1 MPVITATFFE
11 HVRDNIA
18 KPVQL
23 TFPEIAEMMAEAS
36 TMPMDRADKEGAMCV
51 VLARFA
57 PLRRAS
63 ANVADVF
70 AFTGDVDGDKAGDPG
85 FDGIISWLDDLGF
98 TYVVHTTTKSTVST
112 NRYRVILPYAT
123 PLTADDGEAAWSS
136 IHQMFGS
143 IFDTKTFDAARLSIL
158 PRAWFG
164 APEGRPDWDEVEAHH
179 GYRYRDGAPLDAH
192 AIMAAYPPVLAQPH
206 QEEDEGTL
214 AAILAQAAVH
224 VDFVELTDLDRSPL
238 VTPDMVTDYLAALPG
253 GRFFRF
259 MCRVAGRAVTM
270 GVNCDEDIILALGM
284 AMNRRADNR
293 RRLSARREA
302 RRALHYAAS
311 RQGMQPDFKPQT
323 HDHILNREIERLRR
337 RKG

>member
-1 MPVITATFFE
+1 MPDITATFFE
-11 HVRDNIA
+11 NVRDNIA

-23 TFPEIAEMMAEAS
+23 TFPELAGMMAEAS
-36 TMPMDRADKEGAMCV
+36 AVPMDRTAKEDAMCV

-136 IHQMFGS
+136 IHQMLGS

-164 APEGRPDWDEVEAHH
+164 PPEGRPDWDEVEAHH
-179 GYRYRDGAPLDAH
+179 GFRYRDGAPLDAH
-192 AIMAAYPPVLAQPH
+192 AIMAAYPPVLAQTH
-206 QEEDEGTL
+206 REEDEGTL
-214 AAILAQAAVH
+214 AAIMSRCAIN
-224 VDFVELTDLDRSPL
+224 VDFAELTDLDRSPL
-238 VTPDMVTDYLAALPG
+238 VTTEMVTDYLSSPPG

-259 MCRVAGRAVTM
+259 MCRVGGRALTK

-293 RRLSARREA
+293 RRPLARREA

-311 RQGMQPDFKPQT
+311 RHGMQPDFRPQT
-323 HDHILNREIERLRR
+323 HDDILNREIERLRR